1 MLLRIN
7 TMDDE
12 LQQQAQPQPQPG
24 SQPKKKKQLNDYLT
38 ILSNKKLI
46 STILVNILGINK
58 CRSENDNLWQ
68 TIKSRWNIQNDNH
81 KASVLRTCNKRISS
95 KEFHEQSEKASTSS
109 KHNTNPT
116 RVVPH
121 GYRGKKPQLQKVMAS
136 GELSSQLYE
145 IKSERSRD
153 YVMGRRSKNESG
165 SNIIPPKIH
174 PIVEKL
180 VDVQAKI
187 SKGDLVLTPRED
199 LLTNVIGPEHPGRIR
214 AVGHDIGTTNK
225 ATKCDHKFDTS
236 NRRGW
241 YEEHAWPNNQQ
252 SKTNRVFS

>member
-58 CRSENDNLWQ
+58 
-68 TIKSRWNIQNDNH
+68 
-81 KASVLRTCNKRISS
+81 
-95 KEFHEQSEKASTSS
+95 EQSEKASTSS